1 MPGIAPLS
9 TVLNCAPR
17 PLPPTPWCRF
27 VMIQQQKAGR
37 SLPAEFRHIVSTYGM
52 LKPMKGLSATIMRES
67 LYASGYLAVAPMLRG
82 VLQQQPAVANL
93 PGGPLI
99 LSGIAAG
106 LLATVCTQPADTI
119 KTRMQ
124 ASPLCLLLLLVW
136 LACRICLLH
145 AWLKWQVPSL
155 SRMRL
160 RGGSTVIDALLP
172 PLPCLFLS
180 PLRPFGAGIPRCR
193 HAPRVPLAAVHHPA
207 HCAHRGGGHTVCGAG
222 TALHPHRCSRQV
234 WGWPAMAAPWSERG
248 AGATL
253 LKALEGAAPTRMG
266 VISLVPAPPCCSVHP
281 KRHAHNHSGCS
292 AAAPYSGTSLVLT
305 AAGGN
310 GGALRITFHS

>member
-1 MPGIAPLS
+1 
-9 TVLNCAPR
+9 
-17 PLPPTPWCRF
+17 
-27 VMIQQQKAGR
+27 MIQQQKAGR
-37 SLPAEFRHIVSTYGM
+37 SLPAEFRHIVSTYGI
-52 LKPMKGLSATIMRES
+52 LKPMKGLSATVMRES

-136 LACRICLLH
+136 LACRICRLH

-160 RGGSTVIDALLP
+160 RV
-172 PLPCLFLS
+172 
-180 PLRPFGAGIPRCR
+180 
-193 HAPRVPLAAVHHPA
+193 
-207 HCAHRGGGHTVCGAG
+207 
-222 TALHPHRCSRQV
+222 
-234 WGWPAMAAPWSERG
+234 AAP
-248 AGATL
+248 
-253 LKALEGAAPTRMG
+253 
-266 VISLVPAPPCCSVHP
+266 SLMPCSPPCPACSSRLCAPLVQAFPDAATHP
-281 KRHAHNHSGCS
+281 EYRSLLSTTQHIVRTEGV
-292 AAAPYSGTSLVLT
+292 GTLFAGLGPRSVRIV
-305 AAGGN
+305 AAGK
-310 GGALRITFHS
+310 